1 MAYFWTPKPIGLK
14 ADIERHRKAQQELED
29 NISELES
36 QPESTYKERYLRTY
50 RNMLCILLQSRAE
63 VVTKIGRK

>member
-1 MAYFWTPKPIGLK
+1 MVYFWTPKPIGLK

-29 NISELES
+29 SISELES

-50 RNMLCILLQSRAE
+50 
-63 VVTKIGRK
+63 